1 MISRRLSTII
11 DMVSDGRRSIAD
23 IGCDHAIVSIELAKK
38 YPDTH
43 IIAMDVAEGPL
54 QIAREN
60 IVAAGFGD
68 RIETRL
74 SDGFEKLGKGET
86 DTAIIA
92 GMGGMLVTSILSRGK
107 STFDKGYELILSP
120 QSDMQHFR
128 TFLRTNNIYIK
139 KEAMLYEDGKYYV
152 IVKCTY
158 DPDVAET
165 SEVSADSR
173 DERLTQAAFDCYGR
187 YLLEHKDEVCR
198 IYILGEI
205 EKINSVLCKLNRTDS
220 DAARNRSLELNS
232 ELDIAVK
239 ALDIMEKGYGKG

>member
-1 MISRRLSTII
+1 MISRRLNKII
-11 DMVSDGRRSIAD
+11 DMVSDGRHSIAD

-43 IIAMDVAEGPL
+43 VIAMDVAEGPL
-54 QIAREN
+54 RIAREN
-60 IVAAGFGD
+60 ITAAGLGD

-74 SDGFEKLGKGET
+74 SDGFEKLSKGET

-92 GMGGMLVTSILSRGK
+92 GMGGMLVTSILSKGM
-107 STFDKGYELILSP
+107 STFDTGYELILSP

-128 TFLRTNNIYIK
+128 TFLRTNNIYIQ
-139 KEAMLYEDGKYYV
+139 KEAMLYEDGKFYV

-158 DPDVAET
+158 DPDAAVS
-165 SEVSADSR
+165 SEIDDGSR
-173 DERLTQAAFDCYGR
+173 EERLVQAAYDCYGR

-198 IYILGEI
+198 TYILGEI
-205 EKINSVLCKLNRTDS
+205 EKINAVLCKLNRTDS

-232 ELDIAVK
+232 NLDIAVK
-239 ALDIMEKGYGKG
+239 ALDIMENGYGKG